1 MRYVVLANNRATVG
15 RTKAL
20 YDEMRSRGMDV
31 HAILGCSAWDSDA
44 IATPHRIQAMMAGDD
59 NESMAL
65 TTCAYATQLP
75 SHLREISPN
84 YAIIHGDRYEQLGA
98 ALICSYMGIP
108 VVHTEGGDVS
118 GCLDDK
124 VRYSIT
130 ALADVHFPVTEQS
143 AARLREIVPAN
154 EIVEAVGS
162 TGIDLVRLW
171 EESHPAESSGKKNHY
186 PYVLVLQH
194 PNTTSP
200 EPVSPLI
207 HAILNECGTF
217 GVKWVNANADA
228 GARAMMKE
236 VHKYDVQ
243 FLKNLSTDEF
253 FGLMRGASL
262 LIGNSSSFIKEASY
276 LGKRAVIVGGRQNGR
291 EVGGNVIWSD
301 YLQKNIEEAISNA
314 LNKGDCGRTTK
325 FGDGYAS
332 RRICNTLEAL

>member
-1 MRYVVLANNRATVG
+1 VQYVILANNRATLG

-20 YDEMRSRGMDV
+20 YDEMQARKLDV
-31 HAILGCSAWDSDA
+31 HAILGCTAWDSSA
-44 IATPHRIQAMMAGDD
+44 IATKHRIQALMAGDD

-75 SHLREISPN
+75 SHLREIDPD
-84 YAIIHGDRYEQLGA
+84 YALIHGDRYEQLGA

-108 VVHTEGGDVS
+108 IIHTEGGDVS

-124 VRYSIT
+124 VRYAIT

-143 AARLREIVPAN
+143 AVRLREIVPSN

-162 TGIDLVRLW
+162 TGIDLVRMW
-171 EESHPAESSGKKNHY
+171 EESHPSESKKNQY

-200 EPVSPLI
+200 EDVSPLI
-207 HAILNECGTF
+207 HAVLNECGSF
-217 GVKWVNANADA
+217 AVKWVNANVDA
-228 GARAMMKE
+228 GAKVMMKE
-236 VHKYDVQ
+236 VHKYDVE
-243 FLKNLSTDEF
+243 FVKNLPPGEF
-253 FGLMRGASL
+253 FALMRGASL

-291 EVGGNVIWSD
+291 EVGGNVIWSS

-314 LNKGDCGRTTK
+314 LQKGDCERSTK

-332 RRICNTLEAL
+332 RRICNILEAL